1 MKYIL
6 FVRIILGFEDFLI
19 DDKMVFIKGEY
30 VISISQGNKIVKKK
44 VLSFIIYI
52 ENRILNINYDYL
64 KYLFIFFIYILYEI
78 KFKKYDFQYK

>member
-1 MKYIL
+1 MIKWFL
-6 FVRIILGFEDFLI
+6 LKVNMLLVLVRG
-19 DDKMVFIKGEY
+19 IK
-30 VISISQGNKIVKKK
+30 QLKKK
-44 VLSFIIYI
+44 VLSFSIYI

>member
-44 VLSFIIYI
+44 VLSFSIYI
-52 ENRILNINYDYL
+52 ENRILNINYNYL
-64 KYLFIFFIYILYEI
+64 KYLYIYIFYI
-78 KFKKYDFQYK
+78 NII

>member
-52 ENRILNINYDYL
+52 ENRILNINYNYL
-64 KYLFIFFIYILYEI
+64 KYLYIYIFYI
-78 KFKKYDFQYK
+78 YII

>member
-44 VLSFIIYI
+44 VLSFSIYI
-52 ENRILNINYDYL
+52 ENRILNINYNYL
-64 KYLFIFFIYILYEI
+64 KYLYIYIFYI
-78 KFKKYDFQYK
+78 YII

>member
-44 VLSFIIYI
+44 VLSFSIYI

-64 KYLFIFFIYILYEI
+64 KYLFIFFI
-78 KFKKYDFQYK
+78 

>member
-1 MKYIL
+1 MIKW
-6 FVRIILGFEDFLI
+6 FLL
-19 DDKMVFIKGEY
+19 KVNMLLV
-30 VISISQGNKIVKKK
+30 KK
-44 VLSFIIYI
+44 VLSFSIYI

>member
-44 VLSFIIYI
+44 GFKFQYFYI
-52 ENRILNINYDYL
+52 ENRILNINYNYL
-64 KYLFIFFIYILYEI
+64 KYLYIYIFYI
-78 KFKKYDFQYK
+78 YII

>member
-44 VLSFIIYI
+44 VLSFSIYI

>member
-30 VISISQGNKIVKKK
+30 VISKKG
-44 VLSFIIYI
+44 F
-52 ENRILNINYDYL
+52 
-64 KYLFIFFIYILYEI
+64 
-78 KFKKYDFQYK
+78 KF

>member
-30 VISISQGNKIVKKK
+30 VICIS
-44 VLSFIIYI
+44 
-52 ENRILNINYDYL
+52 
-64 KYLFIFFIYILYEI
+64 
-78 KFKKYDFQYK
+78 

>member
-44 VLSFIIYI
+44 ILSFSIYI
-52 ENRILNINYDYL
+52 ENIILNINYNYL
-64 KYLFIFFIYILYEI
+64 KYLYIYIFYI
-78 KFKKYDFQYK
+78 YII

>member
-44 VLSFIIYI
+44 G
-52 ENRILNINYDYL
+52 
-64 KYLFIFFIYILYEI
+64 
-78 KFKKYDFQYK
+78 FKFQYLY